1 MGRFIKS
8 QLMKS
13 KTTAVVVFL
22 TTDRKQ
28 KDRRENR
35 KSSAHDSR
43 LHPVFDMTLWS
54 HPSTVMVPED
64 KEFLCVETEW

>member
-1 MGRFIKS
+1 
-8 QLMKS
+8 MKS
-13 KTTAVVVFL
+13 ETVVVFL

-28 KDRRENR
+28 KDRKENR
-35 KSSAHDSR
+35 QNSAYGSQ
-43 LHPVFDMTLWS
+43 LHPVFDITLWS